1 MFGMIMPV
9 IKTFADKSTEQFWR
23 TGKSK
28 GRPPANLRSVAKRK
42 LTLLDMAITLDDLK
56 SPPGNHLEA
65 LAGDRA
71 GQHSIRINDQFRVC
85 FKWKDGDA
93 YAVEV
98 VDYH

>member
-1 MFGMIMPV
+1 V
-9 IKTFADKSTEQFWR
+9 IKTFADRDTEQFWR

-28 GRPPANLRSVAKRK
+28 GMPPANLRSVAKRK
-42 LTLLDMAITLDDLK
+42 LTRLDMATTLDDLK

-71 GQHSIRINDQFRVC
+71 GQHSIRINNQFRVC
-85 FKWKDGDA
+85 FQWKDGDA
-93 YAVEV
+93 FAVEV